1 MDQFYISSDYTA
13 ELPPFNPIPDPIIN
27 PKEFGALQAQADHV
41 QLATLVR
48 SYISSIIVALRL
60 HKDVIS
66 TSISARAVGDI
77 RNLVSV
83 LALRDEKRNNW
94 VNAESVPIAVEMC
107 VSFRLRFE
115 AGVEDVTYKSILDEV
130 VQNVRAPF

>member
-1 MDQFYISSDYTA
+1 MDQFYISYDYTA
-13 ELPPFNPIPDPIIN
+13 ELPPFNPVPIPIID
-27 PKEFGALQAQADHV
+27 PKEFPALQSQADRIHLST
-41 QLATLVR
+41 QVR

-77 RNLVSV
+77 RNLVRV
-83 LALRDEKRNNW
+83 MALQEEKGNNW

-107 VSFRLRFE
+107 VCFRMRFE
-115 AGVEDVTYKSILDEV
+115 TGVEGVTYKSILNEV
-130 VQNVRAPF
+130 LQNVRAPF